1 MFYFAYGSN
10 LNHHQMMNI
19 RCIGSK
25 FIKIFFLKDYKLSFC
40 HPNKINKFGYA
51 NIIKKEGNET
61 PGAIWEITKDHEKIL
76 DSYEQY
82 PSIYQK
88 GYFYFLCNDP
98 RVPEDVSNKM
108 GLWGLAKDEFVDNGH
123 WPHQIYVREAR
134 RMVSDFVMTEFHLRK
149 IVT

>member
-51 NIIKKEGNET
+51 NIIKKKGEET
-61 PGAIWEITKDHEKIL
+61 PGAIWEITKEHEKIL
-76 DSYEQY
+76 DSYEQF
-82 PSIYQK
+82 PTIYQK
-88 GYFYFLCNDP
+88 EYFYLEGKKVMYYIMKKYYLKNPPRSYVDTINEGYKNCNIDLI
-98 RVPEDVSNKM
+98 VS
-108 GLWGLAKDEFVDNGH
+108 F
-123 WPHQIYVREAR
+123 
-134 RMVSDFVMTEFHLRK
+134 
-149 IVT
+149 